1 MKKQTIS
8 VKVNSDEQKIE
19 IDDNPLELYELTFNN
34 LNKENKLNI
43 NMEKGS
49 ACYELIEYYYMPYE
63 KIDTSKDDI
72 EISVSANN
80 TLKVNEILTASI
92 KLTNKGKNS
101 IYNGMVTIDIPQGFS
116 VLEESLGKLK
126 AKGIIEKYETSYR
139 TVNLYLR
146 DFDLSQI
153 IDLNVQFRA
162 MYPVEVTGLS
172 VRAYDY
178 YNPEIEGK
186 SMPIKINVNK

>member
-1 MKKQTIS
+1 
-8 VKVNSDEQKIE
+8 
-19 IDDNPLELYELTFNN
+19 
-34 LNKENKLNI
+34 
-43 NMEKGS
+43 
-49 ACYELIEYYYMPYE
+49 MPYE